1 MTILFL
7 LSVGLNIFLCFCC
20 YYLAKEYQTE
30 HMINEEAKKILE
42 EKFERDMRG
51 DEE

>member
-30 HMINEEAKKILE
+30 HKINEAAKKILE
-42 EKFERDMRG
+42 ENLDADMRG
-51 DEE
+51 DV

>member
-30 HMINEEAKKILE
+30 HKINEEAKKILK
-42 EKFERDMRG
+42 EKFGSDMRG
-51 DEE
+51 DE